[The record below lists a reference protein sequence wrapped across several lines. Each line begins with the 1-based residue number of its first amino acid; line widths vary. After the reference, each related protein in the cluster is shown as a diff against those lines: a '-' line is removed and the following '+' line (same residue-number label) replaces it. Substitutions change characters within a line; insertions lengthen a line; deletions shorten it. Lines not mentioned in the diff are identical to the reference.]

1 MSEAAVAPPLEG
13 VRVLDLSR
21 LLPGP
26 MCTLHLA
33 EMGADVVKV
42 EDPERGDYARGMDAR
57 DGEPSAFFRLV
68 NRNKRSIVL
77 DLKSPAGRAAF
88 LRLADGAD
96 VIVEGFRPGIAQKLG
111 IGYAAAAAR
120 NPRIVYCSI
129 SGYGQTGPYRERA
142 GHDINYLGYAGILDQ
157 TGRADGPPA
166 LCNLQIADLL
176 GGALTAA
183 AGILAALVGAKISGR
198 GRYVDVAMAESAL
211 AHNVFSLHALSSRGA
226 TAARGEDFL
235 TGGLPCYGVYPTR
248 DRRWLAVGAL
258 EEKFWSTLCDTL
270 ERPDLKPL
278 QFATGEEGRATRHV
292 LEAIFSRQP
301 LAFWMDRFA
310 SADCCVSPVLTLE
323 EALANPHFIA
333 RRMVLQEPGGGT
345 RYGSPFRFEPGA
357 APVYRSPPRQG
368 EHTAEVLREAGF
380 APAEISALTAR

>member
-33 EMGADVVKV
+33 EMGADVIKV
-42 EDPERGDYARGMDAR
+42 EDPERGDYAREMDAR
-57 DGEPSAFFRLV
+57 DGEPSAFYRLV
-68 NRNKRSIVL
+68 NHNKRSIVL
-77 DLKSPAGRAAF
+77 DLKSPGGRDAF
-88 LRLADGAD
+88 LRLAADAD
-96 VIVEGFRPGIAQKLG
+96 VILEGFRPGTVRKLG
-111 IGYAAAAAR
+111 IDYAAARAR

-129 SGYGQTGPYRERA
+129 SGYGQSGPYRERA
-142 GHDINYLGYAGILDQ
+142 GHDINYLGYAGVLDQ

-183 AGILAALVGAKISGR
+183 AGILAALVGAKVSGR

-211 AHNVFSLHALSSRGA
+211 AHNVFPLHALTSRGA
-226 TAARGEDFL
+226 TAPRGEDFL

-278 QFATGEEGRATRHV
+278 QFATGEEGRATRRV

-301 LAFWMDRFA
+301 LAFWLDRFA

-323 EALANPHFIA
+323 EALVDPHFIA
-333 RRMVLQEPGGGT
+333 RQMIRQGPGGGT
-345 RYGSPFRFEPGA
+345 RYGSPFRFEPA
-357 APVYRSPPRQG
+357 APPAYRSPPHHG

-380 APAEISALTAR
+380 APAEIAALTAQ